1 MKSYINEY
9 LELPEP
15 IHLSEDTEIT
25 PDLIKVLIDHH
36 SKSLHR
42 YEVLQNYYKGKTI
55 IFDRKKDDHKAN
67 NKLVFDYAGYI
78 IDVLQGLFVGK
89 PISYTPAEGAEKYME
104 EMQKILDANDE
115 QDENTELAKMMG
127 INGRGYE
134 IVYVNENKEI
144 CFNEIKPQ
152 NMIFVYDNKI
162 KPEPLFAIYLP
173 DADTV
178 GENKKQFIYAYT
190 KKENIVYSTENGG
203 MVEIERTPNI
213 FGEVPVIEF
222 MNNDEGIGDYE
233 RVLTLID
240 EVNVLQSD
248 TSNDFEESTDAILLL
263 YGMLNADADDIER
276 IKKDRILLL
285 DSMSGQSAGWLTKE
299 INDTALQSYKK
310 TLDEA
315 IHKFAKVPNLSDEN
329 FAGNISGEAMKFK
342 LFATNQIIAQKQRKF
357 KTALT
362 QRLYLIT
369 KVMQL
374 KAQTTGDYKDIQVNF
389 NENTPYNELDNANLV
404 KTLIDAGA
412 SRQLAF
418 SKLRGVDD
426 VSREL
431 ELQDKQKEPESAYF
445 DM

>member
-25 PDLIKVLIDHH
+25 PDLIKILIDHH

-55 IFDRKKDDHKAN
+55 IFDRKKDEHKAN

-162 KPEPLFAIYLP
+162 KPEPLFAVYLP

>member
-42 YEVLQNYYKGKTI
+42 YEVLQDYYKGKTI

-89 PISYTPAEGAEKYME
+89 SISYTPAEGAEKYME

-134 IVYVNENKEI
+134 IVYVNEDKEI

-178 GENKKQFIYAYT
+178 GENKSQFIYVYT

>member
-25 PDLIKVLIDHH
+25 PDLIKVLIEHH

-55 IFDRKKDDHKAN
+55 IFDRKKDEHKAN

-127 INGRGYE
+127 INGMGYE

-162 KPEPLFAIYLP
+162 KPEPLFAVYLP

-178 GENKKQFIYAYT
+178 GENKKQFIYVYT

-203 MVEIERTPNI
+203 MIEIERTPNI

-342 LFATNQIIAQKQRKF
+342 LFATNQVIAQKQRKF

-374 KAQTTGDYKDIQVNF
+374 KAQTAGDYKDIQVNF

-404 KTLIDAGA
+404 KVLIDAGA

>member
-55 IFDRKKDDHKAN
+55 IFDRKKDEHKAN

-115 QDENTELAKMMG
+115 QDENTEIAKMMG

-178 GENKKQFIYAYT
+178 GENKRQFIYAYT

-374 KAQTTGDYKDIQVNF
+374 KAQAVGDYKDIQVNF

-404 KTLIDAGA
+404 KVLIDAGA

-426 VSREL
+426 VSKEL

>member
-162 KPEPLFAIYLP
+162 KPEPLFAVYLP

-263 YGMLNADADDIER
+263 YGMLNADAEDIER

>member
-55 IFDRKKDDHKAN
+55 IFDRKKDEHKAN

-134 IVYVNENKEI
+134 IVYVNEDKEI

-162 KPEPLFAIYLP
+162 KPEPLFAVYLP

-404 KTLIDAGA
+404 KVLIDAGA

-431 ELQDKQKEPESAYF
+431 ELQDKQKEPESTYF

>member
-426 VSREL
+426 VSKEL

>member
-55 IFDRKKDDHKAN
+55 IFDRKKDEHKAN

-134 IVYVNENKEI
+134 IVYVNEDKEI

-152 NMIFVYDNKI
+152 NMIFIYDNKI

-404 KTLIDAGA
+404 KVLIDAGA

-431 ELQDKQKEPESAYF
+431 ELQDKQKEPESTYF

>member
-162 KPEPLFAIYLP
+162 KPEPLFAVYLP

-263 YGMLNADADDIER
+263 YGMLNADAEDIER

-426 VSREL
+426 VSKEL

>member
-55 IFDRKKDDHKAN
+55 IFDRKKDEHKAN

-115 QDENTELAKMMG
+115 QDENTEIAKMMG

-203 MVEIERTPNI
+203 IAEIERTPNI

-240 EVNVLQSD
+240 EVNILQSD

>member
-15 IHLSEDTEIT
+15 IHLSEETEIT

-55 IFDRKKDDHKAN
+55 IFDRKKDEHKAN

-162 KPEPLFAIYLP
+162 KPEPLFAVYLP

-178 GENKKQFIYAYT
+178 GENKKQFIYVYT

-203 MVEIERTPNI
+203 IVEVERTPNI

-369 KVMQL
+369 KVMEL
-374 KAQTTGDYKDIQVNF
+374 KAQTMGDYKDIQVNF

-404 KTLIDAGA
+404 KVLIDAGA